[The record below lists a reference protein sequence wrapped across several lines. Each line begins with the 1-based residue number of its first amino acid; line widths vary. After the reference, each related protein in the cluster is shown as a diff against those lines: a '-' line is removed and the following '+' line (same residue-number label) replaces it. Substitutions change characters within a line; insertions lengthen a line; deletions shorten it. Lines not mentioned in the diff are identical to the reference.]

1 MDVTRELRAAQRRVE
16 AQIQRNVDEALIR
29 LGFDPVAERKAA
41 AEAAAEAAR
50 QTQIEAMREVVQR
63 FRGGIVSILDAFQA
77 AAAPL
82 TALAQGIAGGSTDG
96 RG

>member
-41 AEAAAEAAR
+41 AEAAR
-50 QTQIEAMREVVQR
+50 QAQIEALREAGQR
-63 FRGGIVSILDAFQA
+63 FRDGLVSMFDAFYA